1 MTATM
6 LAVRSTARLE
16 LLTSLATDRLG
27 AVDPDVR
34 VMRVMPFADLLAR
47 PLARPRFHTFLLGV
61 FGFAAL
67 LLSTIGLYAV
77 LAASV
82 RQRAREIAIRMAL
95 GATATT
101 VRRMVAAEA
110 SRLAAV
116 GVLIGIGSAIVATR
130 SLRGM
135 LFEVEPLD
143 PMSII
148 SAGGMLI
155 GAAALAAR
163 VPLRRATR
171 ADIVSVLRNE

>member
-1 MTATM
+1 
-6 LAVRSTARLE
+6 
-16 LLTSLATDRLG
+16 
-27 AVDPDVR
+27 
-34 VMRVMPFADLLAR
+34 LLAR
-47 PLARPRFHTFLLGV
+47 PLARPRFNAFLLGV

-82 RQRAREIAIRMAL
+82 RQRARETAIRMAL
-95 GATATT
+95 GATPTT

-116 GVLIGIGSAIVATR
+116 GVLIGIASAIVATR

-135 LFEVEPLD
+135 LFEVGPLD

-148 SAGGMLI
+148 SAGGLLI

-171 ADIVSVLRNE
+171 VDIMTVLRNE